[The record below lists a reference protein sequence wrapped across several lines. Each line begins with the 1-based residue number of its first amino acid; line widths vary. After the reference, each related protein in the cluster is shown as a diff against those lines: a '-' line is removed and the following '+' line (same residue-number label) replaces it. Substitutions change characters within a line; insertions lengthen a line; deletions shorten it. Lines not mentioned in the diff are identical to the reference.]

1 MSCKVRYLFNF
12 LYPTMREYDKYPCL
26 KSNSVTDVKF
36 VYHRLVPSVK
46 QRLPKFQVNS
56 LCIFALVAVES
67 EQV

>member
-1 MSCKVRYLFNF
+1 
-12 LYPTMREYDKYPCL
+12 L

-36 VYHRLVPSVK
+36 VYHRLVSSVK
-46 QRLPKFQVNS
+46 QRVSKFQIKS